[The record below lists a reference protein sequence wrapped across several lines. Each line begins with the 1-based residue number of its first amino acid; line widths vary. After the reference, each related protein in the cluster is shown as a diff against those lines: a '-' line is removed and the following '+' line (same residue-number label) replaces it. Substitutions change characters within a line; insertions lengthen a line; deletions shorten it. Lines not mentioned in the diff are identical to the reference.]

1 MARLGRRRNRT
12 SRQSISGALMADAV
26 GDKILS
32 KVVWRLLPFVML
44 LGVVHQYDRINIS
57 FAALQMN
64 KDLGLSATAYGF
76 GAGLFSLTTFF
87 LEVPSNYIQLH
98 VGTRRWFARI
108 MITWGLAAMAMSL
121 IEGPYS

>member
-1 MARLGRRRNRT
+1 MA
-12 SRQSISGALMADAV
+12 GAVA
-26 GDKILS
+26 GKILS
-32 KVVWRLLPFVML
+32 KVGWGLLPFVML
-44 LGVVHQYDRINIS
+44 LGGGHQYDRINIS

-64 KDLGLSATAYGF
+64 KDRGLSATAYGF

-87 LEVPSNYIQLH
+87 LEVPSNYFQLR

-121 IEGPYS
+121 